1 MDKRSMPTYDYN
13 VGRLVLIYKRA
24 LKRINEEIEALPI
37 EDLNRATG
45 IALMHNIQLE
55 LIGIDREAREWVKE
69 NVPIAAKEGIA
80 TTLHSLGYAETMKDA
95 LLIAKFSQV
104 NSEMARAAAADTMAN
119 VLAITDNMAEQ
130 MQEGIRKVSAKVISE
145 GIARS
150 RNSTVMSDELKE
162 KIKEL
167 RQELKDSANTG
178 IIDKSGRRWS
188 VEHYTE
194 MLSRTKLTEIQK
206 QATENEAI
214 RRGAYYATISFNGST
229 KDACRY
235 HQGRIIKLTMEA
247 EGNYPTYDQ
256 LKATGQIFHPNCK
269 HHIVPI
275 RDPDMLDD
283 FSKELAEKQAKIGQS
298 AEKAGVRAPKLEDE

>member
-1 MDKRSMPTYDYN
+1 MDKRTTPIYDYN

-24 LKRINEEIEALPI
+24 LKRINAEIERMQI

-55 LIGIDREAREWVKE
+55 LFAIDREAREWVKE
-69 NVPIAAKEGIA
+69 NIPLAAKEGIA

-95 LLIAKFSQV
+95 LLLARFSQV
-104 NSEMARAAAADTMAN
+104 NSEMARVAAADTMKN
-119 VLAITDNMAEQ
+119 VLAITENMADQ
-130 MQEGIRKVSAKVISE
+130 MRKGIRIVSAEVISE
-145 GIARS
+145 GVARS

-162 KIKEL
+162 KIVEL
-167 RQELKDSANTG
+167 KQKLKDSVDTG

-194 MLSRTKLTEIQK
+194 MLSRTKLTEVQK
-206 QATENEAI
+206 QATENEAL

-229 KDACRY
+229 KDACRF

-256 LKATGQIFHPNCK
+256 LKGTGQIFHPNCK

-275 RDPDMLDD
+275 RDPEMLDD
-283 FSKELAEKQAKIGQS
+283 YSKELAAKQEKVGQA
-298 AEKAGVRAPKLEDE
+298 AEKAGVRAPKLEEE

>member
-1 MDKRSMPTYDYN
+1 MDKRTTPTYDYN

-24 LKRINEEIEALPI
+24 LKRINAEIEQLQL

-45 IALMHNIQLE
+45 IALMHSIQLE
-55 LIGIDREAREWVKE
+55 LITIDREAREWIKE
-69 NVPIAAKEGIA
+69 NVPLAAKEGIA
-80 TTLHSLGYAETMKDA
+80 TTLHSLGYAETMKEA
-95 LLIAKFSQV
+95 LLIARFSQV
-104 NSEMARAAAADTMAN
+104 NSEMARVAAADTMAN
-119 VLAITDNMAEQ
+119 VLAITENMAEQ
-130 MQEGIRKVSAKVISE
+130 MQKGIRIVSAEVISE

-150 RNSTVMSDELKE
+150 RNSTVMSDEMKQ

-167 RQELKDSANTG
+167 KQELKDSVNTG

-214 RRGAYYATISFNGST
+214 RRGAFYATISFNGST
-229 KDACRY
+229 KDACRF
-235 HQGRIIKLTMEA
+235 HQGRIIKLKAEA
-247 EGNYPTYDQ
+247 EGSYPTYDE

-275 RDPDMLDD
+275 RDPEMLDSN
-283 FSKELAEKQAKIGQS
+283 SKKLAERQEKIGE
-298 AEKAGVRAPKLEDE
+298 AAIKAGGRDPNLEKQ